1 MAKRKQAAD
10 AATNA
15 PEAIDAAA
23 DQGITDAQ
31 QPTETT
37 EGQPEEQGGARKP
50 FVGRLPDPH
59 GRHMIDIGDGR
70 KMRLFLNRKFNQNAI
85 QFTAPE
91 GENSKPAPED
101 IGFLKDHGFQW
112 RNDERVWTK
121 QLARNTDEN
130 RYARGDSDKE
140 AEDEFVELANRI
152 RARKGMQ
159 PVEYSFSEQRAGGAD
174 SRHAARDPIAGTR
187 ACGDPPR

>member
-1 MAKRKQAAD
+1 MAKRKQAAE

-31 QPTETT
+31 QPTGTT
-37 EGQPEEQGGARKP
+37 EDQPEEQGAARKP
-50 FVGRLPDPH
+50 FVSRLPDPH

-70 KMRLFLNRKFNQNAI
+70 KMRLFLNRQFNQNAI

-91 GENSKPAPED
+91 GENPKPAPED
-101 IGFLKDHGFQW
+101 IEFLKDHGFSW
-112 RNDERVWTK
+112 RNGERVWTK

-130 RYARGDSDKE
+130 RYAGETAISRPRTSSSSWPIVSVPGRGWSR
-140 AEDEFVELANRI
+140 LSIHSAN
-152 RARKGMQ
+152 
-159 PVEYSFSEQRAGGAD
+159 SEQQR
-174 SRHAARDPIAGTR
+174 R
-187 ACGDPPR
+187 

>member
-10 AATNA
+10 AWQQCTGPSTQLPIKVSPTLNSPQKRQKASRKSRA
-15 PEAIDAAA
+15 GHASRSSA
-23 DQGITDAQ
+23 DW
-31 QPTETT
+31 
-37 EGQPEEQGGARKP
+37 
-50 FVGRLPDPH
+50 PDPH

-159 PVEYSFSEQRAGGAD
+159 PVEYSFSEQRAGG
-174 SRHAARDPIAGTR
+174 RG
-187 ACGDPPR
+187 